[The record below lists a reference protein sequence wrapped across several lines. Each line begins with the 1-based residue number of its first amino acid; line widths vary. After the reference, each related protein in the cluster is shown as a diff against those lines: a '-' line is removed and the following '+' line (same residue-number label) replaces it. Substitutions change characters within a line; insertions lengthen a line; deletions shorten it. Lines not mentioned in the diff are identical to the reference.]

1 MEYFGLTI
9 DEKHTSEFGLQMT
22 AMYIPLPEPKTN
34 LISVPGTSGSI
45 DLSEIG
51 GQVHYEERSGL
62 SFEFV
67 LLDGDYE
74 TFAQTSTEIAMWLHG
89 KKIKVIPDND
99 LGYYYVCR
107 MEVDLKKSNSVLSI
121 LTLTGTAEPFKY
133 DLIASD
139 EDWLWDP
146 FDFETGVIR
155 EYMDLVIHDANRSI
169 TILGAG
175 KPAVP
180 EFIVTE
186 SSNLAVIY
194 MGKSYNMFLPGTYRF
209 PAIRIGEQ
217 DVTLQFSGTG
227 RLSIRYRGA
236 YL

>member
-1 MEYFGLTI
+1 MEYFGLTLN
-9 DEKHTSEFGLQMT
+9 EKHTSEFGLQMT
-22 AMYIPLPEPKTN
+22 GMYIPLPEPKTN
-34 LISVPGTSGSI
+34 LISIPGASGNV
-45 DLSEIG
+45 DLSEIT
-51 GQVHYEERSGL
+51 GQINYKDRSGVQF
-62 SFEFV
+62 SFV
-67 LLDGDYE
+67 LTGNNYFTWAAALTD
-74 TFAQTSTEIAMWLHG
+74 IAMFLHG
-89 KKIKVIPDND
+89 KKLKVIPDND
-99 LGYYYVCR
+99 LGYYYMCR
-107 MEVDLKKSNSVLSI
+107 LNVDGKKTNNVTSRIVLS
-121 LTLTGTAEPFKY
+121 GTAEPFKY

-146 FDFETGVIR
+146 FDFETGIIR
-155 EYMDLVIHDANRSI
+155 EYMNLVIHDANRSI

-175 KPAVP
+175 KPTVP